1 MAKIQPQ
8 NKIQVL
14 PVEEDLNWCL
24 DKLVN
29 GWMRIIGIEP
39 NIPEKKGYWRW
50 IVWLIQRWTC
60 FFLALGIIVY
70 LLISLYLKQEE
81 AAKKSSSTQ
90 NWNEWMDFVALS
102 FQTISVHLLLLI
114 VISPKW
120 NELRTAMNDAEH
132 HLLNYPR
139 VYPQIRKI
147 VPFVVAP
154 LLLMVGILVYISFY
168 VPNTCFI
175 QFKF

>member
-70 LLISLYLKQEE
+70 LLISPYLNRHGHGGCERAQLT
-81 AAKKSSSTQ
+81 SRRGRVSCC
-90 NWNEWMDFVALS
+90 
-102 FQTISVHLLLLI
+102 LLLLSWKMLLTASKC
-114 VISPKW
+114 ISS
-120 NELRTAMNDAEH
+120 
-132 HLLNYPR
+132 
-139 VYPQIRKI
+139 
-147 VPFVVAP
+147 
-154 LLLMVGILVYISFY
+154 ILFMPPPALTQLQSR
-168 VPNTCFI
+168 
-175 QFKF
+175 